1 LKGKNQEQAEE
12 IDYQKRNTAHIV
24 DKGRK

>member
-12 IDYQKRNTAHIV
+12 IDYQKRNVAHIV
-24 DKGRK
+24 DKGKK